1 MRVLNLRRFTFHIGR
16 FTDASIKIT
25 FVFNCLDNHMS
36 KNKLPNSTSGAF
48 SRRTMLQIM
57 VASGFGMLTSCGA
70 ASQHKSNSNLA
81 CIVTPEQTE
90 GPYFVDEKLMRS
102 DIRFDPTDGSIQE
115 GVLLT
120 LAINVFKTGGR
131 ACTPIKDAIVDIWHC
146 NAEGVYSDAKDRSFD
161 TRGQKFLRGYRLT
174 DEQGAVKFFT
184 VYPGWYDGRAVHIHF
199 KIRVVDAGGKSHA
212 FTSQL
217 YFDDKLNDEIFA
229 LAPYAGKGVRRIN
242 NSNDRIYA
250 DGGQQLTL
258 KPSKTADGYM
268 ASFDVGMHLG

>member
-1 MRVLNLRRFTFHIGR
+1 MLN
-16 FTDASIKIT
+16 D
-25 FVFNCLDNHMS
+25 
-36 KNKLPNSTSGAF
+36 KLPSPISGAF
-48 SRRTMLQIM
+48 SRRNMLQIM
-57 VASGFGMLTSCGA
+57 IASGFSLLTSCGA
-70 ASQHKSNSNLA
+70 ASQNKSTSNLA

-115 GVLLT
+115 GMLLT
-120 LAINVFKTGGR
+120 LTINVFKTGSS

-161 TRGQKFLRGYRLT
+161 TRGRKFLRGYRLT
-174 DEQGAVKFFT
+174 DELGAVKFFT

-199 KIRVVDAGGKSHA
+199 KIRTTDASGKSHE

-217 YFDDKLNDEIFA
+217 YFDDKLNDEVFA

-242 NSNDRIYA
+242 NSNDGIYEE
-250 DGGQQLTL
+250 GGRQLML
-258 KPSKTADGYM
+258 KPYKTADGYM
-268 ASFDVGMHLG
+268 ANFDVGLNLG

>member
-1 MRVLNLRRFTFHIGR
+1 MMTN
-16 FTDASIKIT
+16 
-25 FVFNCLDNHMS
+25 DN
-36 KNKLPNSTSGAF
+36 LPNPNNHQFT
-48 SRRTMLQIM
+48 RRSAMQLM
-57 VASGFGMLTSCGA
+57 VATGASFLTGCGIA
-70 ASQHKSNSNLA
+70 AENKSAATLA

-115 GVLLT
+115 GQLLT
-120 LAINVFKTGGR
+120 LAINVFKTGSS

-161 TRGQKFLRGYRLT
+161 TRGRKFLRGYRLT

-199 KIRVVDAGGKSHA
+199 KIRHTDASGKHHE

-217 YFDDKLNDEIFA
+217 YFDDQMNDAVFA

-242 NSNDRIYA
+242 NSNDRIYQ
-250 DGGQQLTL
+250 DGGQQLML
-258 KPSKTADGYM
+258 KPVKTADGYM
-268 ASFDVGMHLG
+268 GRFDVGLNLG